1 LIEIGLMVLEKKIS
15 FSIQTQMNKVFPFVA
30 PPDPG
35 DHDLKKLESI
45 LYQKA
50 FM

>member
-1 LIEIGLMVLEKKIS
+1 LIEIGQLVLEKKIF
-15 FSIQTQMNKVFPFVA
+15 FSIQTQMNMVFPVVA

-35 DHDLKKLESI
+35 DHDLKKLEST

>member
-1 LIEIGLMVLEKKIS
+1 M
-15 FSIQTQMNKVFPFVA
+15 VFPIVA

-35 DHDLKKLESI
+35 DHDFEKLKST

-50 FM
+50 FV